1 MCKKKEIKIKSI
13 CRKNSCCIAMFC
25 ILDGLVECVWFCPS
39 SVLVEYT
46 LLAVIWILCNSL
58 RPSAVLI
65 LNSLTNNLISLI
77 KSFFSVQDDLV
88 FVDEVRLW
96 LWPVCRIQSMR
107 KYHLGSLVGD
117 GKSRNSYLLCLWN
130 KIIITL
136 INLCTCII
144 RFQFWRGEPAKPT
157 PM

>member
-1 MCKKKEIKIKSI
+1 MFFFLCK
-13 CRKNSCCIAMFC
+13 MT
-25 ILDGLVECVWFCPS
+25 WF
-39 SVLVEYT
+39 
-46 LLAVIWILCNSL
+46 
-58 RPSAVLI
+58 
-65 LNSLTNNLISLI
+65 
-77 KSFFSVQDDLV
+77 

-96 LWPVCRIQSMR
+96 LWPVCRIQSML

-144 RFQFWRGEPAKPT
+144 RFQFWRREPAKPT
-157 PM
+157 PMQQFMFSNWCRSSISMNWCLIINQSYPPIFIQKAIPYFNGLLSKSNHLHFWT